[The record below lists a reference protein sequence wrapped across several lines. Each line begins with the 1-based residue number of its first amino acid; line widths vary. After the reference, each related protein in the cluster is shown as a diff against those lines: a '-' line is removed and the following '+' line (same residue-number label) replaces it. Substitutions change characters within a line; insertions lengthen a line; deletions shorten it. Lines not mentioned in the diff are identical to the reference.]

1 MSPRK
6 LWADSRLA
14 GSLPAA
20 VIALLASGGL
30 VAIAGISPLDA
41 YSAIWTGGLG
51 STTALGTTAVTMLP
65 LLFAA
70 LAFAVPFRA
79 GLYNI
84 GIEGQLY
91 LGALASVVVG
101 LKLDAPSRTALVRP
115 ALQTDAARR
124 RRSRAPSALSILDAV
139 PVPALITRGSA
150 HRVEY
155 ANVAAKSILPD
166 AGSGIELAQL
176 FGAEPRRAVGR
187 IADESFVSAAP
198 GVARSVMLADLVR
211 FGSTWRRADVFTTPM
226 HDGAGKLA
234 GLIVFLVDVTN
245 DPPLRGSSPAN
256 APSQLER
263 ERPA

>member
-1 MSPRK
+1 MKARNGAPAIERRRMTLLTRVPLRGNQRAETEDRGRVEDPRLTPRQRQVLDGLIRGLTNK
-6 LWADSRLA
+6 EIGGELGIGPDAVKRVISRL
-14 GSLPAA
+14 L
-20 VIALLASGGL
+20 
-30 VAIAGISPLDA
+30 
-41 YSAIWTGGLG
+41 
-51 STTALGTTAVTMLP
+51 
-65 LLFAA
+65 
-70 LAFAVPFRA
+70 
-79 GLYNI
+79 
-84 GIEGQLY
+84 
-91 LGALASVVVG
+91 